1 MNMNKKIKL
10 SLIVVLI
17 AGFIITSFSGTLFA
31 RTVWKTGT
39 VTKEPWFE
47 RYQRI
52 EVDDIQYTFMP
63 NVERIVK
70 HTFYYVDQ
78 GMEEEIS
85 FNDIKEGD
93 DVLMRVQGFRIYE
106 FIIEDGAYR

>member
-1 MNMNKKIKL
+1 MNKKIKI
-10 SLIVVLI
+10 SIIAVLI
-17 AGFIITSFSGTLFA
+17 AGSLLISFSGTLFA
-31 RTVWKTGT
+31 RTIWKTGT

-52 EVDDIQYTFMP
+52 EIDNIKYTFIP
-63 NVERIVK
+63 DIGRIVR
-70 HTFYYVDQ
+70 HTFYSADQ
-78 GMEEEIS
+78 GREDVIS
-85 FNDIKEGD
+85 FDNIKKGD